1 MKSTVKTVKGRGRP
15 RGSKNKQQF
24 VGLDQRVSSTIDQL
38 EKDLERKDHTLEIMR
53 DEIRELEKYLAD
65 QKEKNAFLELD
76 IGHLRDIIKRLVE
89 HLWCI
94 YL

>member
-24 VGLDQRVSSTIDQL
+24 VGLDQRVNSTIDQL

-76 IGHLRDIIKRLVE
+76 IGHLKDIIKRLVE
-89 HLWCI
+89 HP
-94 YL
+94 

>member
-1 MKSTVKTVKGRGRP
+1 MKSTVKTVRGRGRP
-15 RGSKNKQQF
+15 RGSKNRQQF
-24 VGLDQRVSSTIDQL
+24 VGLDQRVNSTIDQL
-38 EKDLERKDHTLEIMR
+38 DKDLERKDHTLEIMR

-89 HLWCI
+89 HL
-94 YL
+94 

>member
-1 MKSTVKTVKGRGRP
+1 MKSTVKTVRGRGRP
-15 RGSKNKQQF
+15 RGSKNRQQF
-24 VGLDQRVSSTIDQL
+24 VGLDQRVNSTIDQL

-89 HLWCI
+89 HL
-94 YL
+94 

>member
-15 RGSKNKQQF
+15 KGSKNKVIKTLKPQVF
-24 VGLDQRVSSTIDQL
+24 DQWVQY

-53 DEIRELEKYLAD
+53 DEIVELEKQIKD

-76 IGHLRDIIKRLVE
+76 ISHLKDIIKRLVE
-89 HLWCI
+89 HL
-94 YL
+94 

>member
-24 VGLDQRVSSTIDQL
+24 FGLDQLVSSTIDQL

-53 DEIRELEKYLAD
+53 DEIRELEKQVKD

-76 IGHLRDIIKRLVE
+76 ISHLKDIIKRLVE
-89 HLWCI
+89 HL
-94 YL
+94 

>member
-15 RGSKNKQQF
+15 KGSKNKL
-24 VGLDQRVSSTIDQL
+24 VPMLNLGLTRTVESL
-38 EKDLERKDHTLEIMR
+38 EKEIERKDHTLEIMR

-76 IGHLRDIIKRLVE
+76 ISHLKDIIKRLVE
-89 HLWCI
+89 HL
-94 YL
+94 

>member
-15 RGSKNKQQF
+15 RGSKNKVIKTLKPEVF
-24 VGLDQRVSSTIDQL
+24 DQWVQY

-53 DEIRELEKYLAD
+53 DEIRELEKQVKD

-76 IGHLRDIIKRLVE
+76 ISHLKDIIKRLVE
-89 HLWCI
+89 HL
-94 YL
+94 

>member
-15 RGSKNKQQF
+15 KGSKNKVVKTLKPQIF
-24 VGLDQRVSSTIDQL
+24 DQWAQY

-53 DEIRELEKYLAD
+53 DEIKDLEKYLAD

-76 IGHLRDIIKRLVE
+76 ISHLKDIIKRLVE
-89 HLWCI
+89 HLRCT
-94 YL
+94 LE

>member
-89 HLWCI
+89 HL
-94 YL
+94 

>member
-76 IGHLRDIIKRLVE
+76 IGHLKDIIKRLVE
-89 HLWCI
+89 HL
-94 YL
+94 

>member
-24 VGLDQRVSSTIDQL
+24 VGLDQRVSSTIEQL

-89 HLWCI
+89 HL
-94 YL
+94 

>member
-15 RGSKNKQQF
+15 RGSKNKSDNQM
-24 VGLDQRVSSTIDQL
+24 VKGIMVCTIDQL

-76 IGHLRDIIKRLVE
+76 IGHLKDIIKRLVE
-89 HLWCI
+89 HL
-94 YL
+94 

>member
-15 RGSKNKQQF
+15 KGSKNKWEF
-24 VGLDQRVSSTIDQL
+24 VGIDQRVSSTIDQL

-53 DEIRELEKYLAD
+53 DEIRELEKLIKD

-76 IGHLRDIIKRLVE
+76 ISHLKDIIKRLVE
-89 HLWCI
+89 HL
-94 YL
+94 

>member
-15 RGSKNKQQF
+15 KGSKNSVIKTLKPEVFDQWVQF
-24 VGLDQRVSSTIDQL
+24 

-53 DEIRELEKYLAD
+53 DEIVELEKQIKD

-76 IGHLRDIIKRLVE
+76 ISHLKDIIKRLVE
-89 HLWCI
+89 HL
-94 YL
+94 